1 MNQSMPPDSRCAVVV
16 RLPVPFVTV
25 YEQHYHAAVRMG
37 YALTGDWQTAE
48 RITQQAFV
56 AVHAAW
62 DQVGCQDE
70 PVHALKRAVAE
81 RALAKLPRAGPPLL
95 GRLAGRVGGRRRTA
109 RAALPEPTTA
119 EADDDNAGFW
129 AAVRR
134 LPKRPAQVAALY
146 YLEGRSIQTVA
157 AILGCGVG
165 VAQAHLDAARA
176 ALAAD
181 LHVPLDNQEGRD
193 GRRDP

>member
-1 MNQSMPPDSRCAVVV
+1 MDEAMPPDSRCAVVV

-70 PVHALKRAVAE
+70 PAHALKRAVAE
-81 RALAKLPRAGPPLL
+81 RALAKPLRAGPPPL
-95 GRLAGRVGGRRRTA
+95 GRLAGRVGGRRQAA
-109 RAALPEPTTA
+109 RAALPEA
-119 EADDDNAGFW
+119 AMAQADDDDAGFW

-146 YLEGRSIQTVA
+146 YLEGRSVQTVA
-157 AILGCGVG
+157 GILGCGVS

-176 ALAAD
+176 ALAAE
-181 LHVPLDNQEGRD
+181 LHVPLDNDKG
-193 GRRDP
+193 P